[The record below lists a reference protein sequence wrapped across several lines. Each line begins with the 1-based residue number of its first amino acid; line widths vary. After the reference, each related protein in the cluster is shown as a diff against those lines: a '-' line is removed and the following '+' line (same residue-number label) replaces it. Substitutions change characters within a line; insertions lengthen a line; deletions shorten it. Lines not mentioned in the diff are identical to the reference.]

1 MARLTN
7 SQLEWLKIH
16 FKHTKNAEIC
26 ERLGIS
32 TSYLHRVAR
41 SLKLTKSKQFMQ
53 KMQANAVQAAQV
65 AIANETFE
73 QRQRRVEQA
82 NRNNV
87 KSRFPKG
94 KYTLKNKT
102 AEERAEI
109 DARRV
114 ETWKKTRH
122 DDEVMLNWYGEQKTN
137 FRFARHK
144 DPKKN
149 RRLMSIRNYFKRRGY
164 VFTQRAGMCAY
175 YTADT
180 KRSKKVE
187 DEAKELGMLIKIKES
202 Q

>member
-1 MARLTN
+1 MK
-7 SQLEWLKIH
+7 E
-16 FKHTKNAEIC
+16 
-26 ERLGIS
+26 
-32 TSYLHRVAR
+32 
-41 SLKLTKSKQFMQ
+41 
-53 KMQANAVQAAQV
+53 MQANAVQAAQV
-65 AIANETFE
+65 AIANETPE
-73 QRQRRVEQA
+73 QRRRRVEQA

-94 KYTLKNKT
+94 EYTLRNKT
-102 AEERAEI
+102 AEERAKI

-137 FRFARHK
+137 FRFARHN

-175 YTADT
+175 YTSDT

-187 DEAKELGMLIKIKES
+187 DEAIKLGMIIREK
-202 Q
+202 QAA